1 MTIKG
6 VTFDWW
12 GTIAVIPARSD
23 SGAMREFRIAR
34 LEALLRD
41 RGVRSA
47 RSELLEAYDR
57 QGELLESVWAE
68 HRELPPDEQ
77 VRAFMQFAGLDGGDA
92 DTVRVI
98 DEAIHAAIVSRPPA
112 TFPDIEGTL
121 RSLFERGL
129 PIGLISNTGRSWG
142 RYLTEVQNAAGIG
155 RYFKARI
162 YSDELRVR
170 KPDPRIFDAALDRLH
185 LAADE
190 VVHIGDDVVADVAGA
205 KAVGMRAVWFNTGFW
220 HGAKTD
226 RADAEIRGHAE
237 LPRLLEKWR

>member
-23 SGAMREFRIAR
+23 SGSMRAFRIAR

-41 RGVRSA
+41 LDVRPA
-47 RSELLEAYDR
+47 RSVLTEAYDR
-57 QGELLESVWAE
+57 QGELLEGLWAE

-77 VRAFMQFAGLDGGDA
+77 VRAFMQFAGLNQDDA
-92 DTVRVI
+92 DVIAAVR
-98 DEAIHAAIVSRPPA
+98 EAIHGAIVARPPPI
-112 TFPDIEGTL
+112 FPDIERTL
-121 RSLFERGL
+121 RSLSDRRVR
-129 PIGLISNTGRSWG
+129 IGLISNTGRSWG

-155 RYFKARI
+155 PFFQTRI
-162 YSDELRVR
+162 YSDDLRVR
-170 KPDPRIFDAALDRLH
+170 KPDPRIFEAALAGLN
-185 LAADE
+185 LPADE

-220 HGAKTD
+220 RGAKTD

>member
-1 MTIKG
+1 MTIQG

-12 GTIAVIPARSD
+12 GTIAVIPAQST

-41 RGVRSA
+41 RGVRPVRSA
-47 RSELLEAYDR
+47 LLEAYDR
-57 QGELLESVWAE
+57 QGERLEGMWAE

-77 VRAFMQFAGLDGGDA
+77 VRVFMQFARLDPDNA
-92 DTVRVI
+92 TMVAAV
-98 DEAIHAAIVSRPPA
+98 DEAIHGAIVSRPPSI
-112 TFPDIEGTL
+112 FPGIEDAL
-121 RSLFERGL
+121 RALSEQGL
-129 PIGLISNTGRSWG
+129 RIGLVSNTGRSWG

-155 RYFKARI
+155 RYFQSRQ

-170 KPDPRIFDAALDRLH
+170 KPDPRIFEAALNGLDLP
-185 LAADE
+185 ADE

-220 HGAKTD
+220 NGAKTD